1 MAIAAD
7 GGTDISAQ
15 LTEGQFDNA
24 NYAVGERV
32 VVSWDPMQASLLKA
46 SSSVTVPSSEQA
58 A

>member
-1 MAIAAD
+1 VVIAAE

-15 LTEGQFDNA
+15 LTEGQFDTA

-32 VVSWDPMQASLLKA
+32 LVGWDPTQASLLKA
-46 SSSVTVPSSEQA
+46 SSSVTVPSSEKA